1 MKEID
6 EKDVI
11 SRLKQERED
20 MQKQMVNLNI
30 QAKAIDEQMSRLQFE
45 LAKKQGVIDEF
56 EKLFSV
62 KPEQPKTEK
71 PLGINDKVQ

>member
-6 EKDVI
+6 EKDVM

-20 MQKQMVNLNI
+20 MQKQMGNLSI
-30 QAKAIDEQMSRLQFE
+30 QAKTIDEQMNRLQFE
-45 LAKKQGVIDEF
+45 LAKKQGAIDEF
-56 EKLFSV
+56 EKLFNV

-71 PLGINDKVQ
+71 PLGTNDKVQ

>member
-20 MQKQMVNLNI
+20 MQKQMGNLSI
-30 QAKAIDEQMSRLQFE
+30 QAKAIDEQMNRLQFE
-45 LAKKQGVIDEF
+45 LAKKQGAIDEF
-56 EKLFSV
+56 EKLFNV

>member
-6 EKDVI
+6 EKDVM

-20 MQKQMVNLNI
+20 MQKQMGNLSI
-30 QAKAIDEQMSRLQFE
+30 QAKSIDEQMSRLQFE
-45 LAKKQGVIDEF
+45 LAKKQGAIDEF

-71 PLGINDKVQ
+71 PLGTNDKVQ

>member
-6 EKDVI
+6 EKDVM

-20 MQKQMVNLNI
+20 MQKQMANLNI
-30 QAKAIDEQMSRLQFE
+30 QAKTLDEQMNRLQFE
-45 LAKKQGVIDEF
+45 LAKKQGAIDEF
-56 EKLFSV
+56 EKLFNV

-71 PLGINDKVQ
+71 PLGTNDKVQ